1 MGNCLLNSLRLSIN
15 RRGGS
20 SPLRFVER
28 QDEGRARGCAP
39 VPGQGI
45 GAALRCLFT
54 HPPGATNSTLPK
66 NLHNSQGFKDIHG
79 NLYVWRYIWEYVC
92 VEERA
97 SEAPPAVVRR
107 MCGCVGLY
115 VWWRERES
123 EREGEGRGGRGWGE
137 TTTTLRQNH
146 STSTATF
153 VKTTR
158 QAQHTNRSTLEA
170 RRYHSSIH
178 PKRLSE

>member
-1 MGNCLLNSLRLSIN
+1 MGRLIHKGLGSSSLIAHVLHSPPPPREQLCNRSCSNKHTHLSIYAALSTKHIN

-107 MCGCVGLY
+107 ICGY
-115 VWWRERES
+115 VE
-123 EREGEGRGGRGWGE
+123 
-137 TTTTLRQNH
+137 
-146 STSTATF
+146 
-153 VKTTR
+153 
-158 QAQHTNRSTLEA
+158 
-170 RRYHSSIH
+170 II
-178 PKRLSE
+178 